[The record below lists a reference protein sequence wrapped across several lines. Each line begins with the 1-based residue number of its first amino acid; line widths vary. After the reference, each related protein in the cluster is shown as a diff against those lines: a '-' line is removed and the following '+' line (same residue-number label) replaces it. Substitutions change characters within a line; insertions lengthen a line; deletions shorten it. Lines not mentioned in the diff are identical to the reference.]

1 MLVIDKVSHRFND
14 NVVLNDISLQCDSGN
29 ITCLIGPS
37 GCGKTTLLRLVAGL
51 LTLQSGHITLDGE
64 SLASPSRRLPP
75 EQRSVGMVF
84 QEGALF
90 PHMTVADNIAF
101 GLPKKG
107 AHEIALDWLR
117 RVGLPDFAHRYPE
130 SLSGGQRQRIALARA
145 LAPEPRVL
153 LFDEPYANLDVPFR
167 RALREDA
174 RQIIRQTDS
183 IGLLVTH
190 DPDEVL
196 TVADHVVV
204 LDNGGLVEA
213 GAPQRIFDAP
223 RSTYGAELFGEP
235 QIFDAILQDNV
246 ITTAVGDWD
255 RSALIDPTISSGA
268 LKLVVDADHLLVES
282 DPQGLLIDEV
292 RAVGRLDR
300 LYLKTRE
307 GDAITFLDCL
317 RVEGRSLSA
326 GMRVRVTPKVG
337 KVFASPASQG

>member
-1 MLVIDKVSHRFND
+1 
-14 NVVLNDISLQCDSGN
+14 
-29 ITCLIGPS
+29 
-37 GCGKTTLLRLVAGL
+37 
-51 LTLQSGHITLDGE
+51 
-64 SLASPSRRLPP
+64 
-75 EQRSVGMVF
+75 MVF

-107 AHEIALDWLR
+107 AYENALQWLS
-117 RVGLPDFAHRYPE
+117 RVGLPDFADRYPE
-130 SLSGGQRQRIALARA
+130 SLSGGQRQRVALARA

-204 LDNGGLVEA
+204 LDSGGIVDV
-213 GAPQRIFDAP
+213 GPPQGLFDAP

-235 QIFDAILQDNV
+235 QVFDATMHDQV

-255 RSALIDPTISSGA
+255 RSALIDPTISSDA
-268 LKLVVDADHLLVES
+268 LKLVVDADHLLIDP
-282 DPQGLLIDEV
+282 DPQGLLIDEI

-300 LYLKTRE
+300 LYLKSRE

-317 RVEGRSLSA
+317 RVEGRALSA
-326 GMRVRVTPKVG
+326 GMRVRVTPKSG
-337 KVFASPASQG
+337 KVFASPAFLA

>member
-1 MLVIDKVSHRFND
+1 MLVIDKVSHRFNESA
-14 NVVLNDISLQCDSGN
+14 VLDDISLQCDSGK

-51 LTLQSGHITLDGE
+51 LTLQSGQITLDGE
-64 SLASPSRRLPP
+64 SLASPSLLLPP
-75 EQRSVGMVF
+75 EERSVGMVF

-107 AHEIALDWLR
+107 AYENALQWLS
-117 RVGLPDFAHRYPE
+117 RVGLPDFADRYPE
-130 SLSGGQRQRIALARA
+130 SLSGGQRQRVALARA

-204 LDNGGLVEA
+204 LDSGGIVDVGPPKDYSTHPDRPTARSCLVSH
-213 GAPQRIFDAP
+213 R
-223 RSTYGAELFGEP
+223 
-235 QIFDAILQDNV
+235 
-246 ITTAVGDWD
+246 
-255 RSALIDPTISSGA
+255 
-268 LKLVVDADHLLVES
+268 
-282 DPQGLLIDEV
+282 
-292 RAVGRLDR
+292 
-300 LYLKTRE
+300 
-307 GDAITFLDCL
+307 FL
-317 RVEGRSLSA
+317 
-326 GMRVRVTPKVG
+326 TPPCMIK
-337 KVFASPASQG
+337 